1 VKSNAKPNDRP
12 IRNQH
17 STSNYKYKEVRV
29 LLLQWEEDDNLELH
43 DQIKQL
49 KRVLVDDIQVTN
61 CWFMVIPK
69 ENSFSYLQKL
79 LHDFKSDYSDP
90 KNLLVVYY
98 GGHGGAGRKGN
109 LSWSNGRL
117 VTGYDNAALH
127 S

>member
-12 IRNQH
+12 IRDQH

-43 DQIKQL
+43 DQIKRL